1 MSEKKAVTVTIYGN
15 EYTLKGEA
23 DPAYIT
29 DLAKYVDGKMN
40 EIGKKSSAPAA
51 KVAILASMN
60 IADEFHRLEK
70 AKAENLKLIETL
82 ERNLL
87 DMKKSADGSLK
98 HSLEQK
104 EHSDKL
110 KADAS
115 ENRKKLEEATSEILR
130 LKKDLDQ
137 KTSEAEES
145 SKKLADSGQAKQELA
160 AARMKA
166 EELSKE
172 LEGAKAKDQ
181 SLQTQLQKMKDDLA
195 TAEGLND
202 EAQAE
207 IKDLK
212 MKFEKAESELKRMKE
227 EGQTG
232 GVELKEKL
240 ASTEAE
246 LKRLQE
252 SHSRGEND
260 QAQGQL
266 RDLRTRLEQATSDLN
281 RLKGD
286 LEKAKQAPKSGD
298 NILPDAAK
306 LNALFKKIDAILE

>member
-1 MSEKKAVTVTIYGN
+1 MSDKKAVTVTIYGN

-23 DPAYIT
+23 DPAYIA
-29 DLAKYVDGKMN
+29 DLAKFVDAKMN
-40 EIGKKSSAPAA
+40 DIGKKSSAPAA

-87 DMKKSADGSLK
+87 EMKKSADGSLR

-104 EHSDKL
+104 EQTDKL
-110 KADAS
+110 KTDAA
-115 ENRKKLEEATSEILR
+115 ENRKKLEEATSELLR
-130 LKKDLDQ
+130 LKKELDQ
-137 KTSEAEES
+137 KTSEAEEQG
-145 SKKLADSGQAKQELA
+145 KKLSDIGNLKQELA
-160 AARMKA
+160 ATRMKA

-172 LEGAKAKDQ
+172 LEGVKAKEHGVEE
-181 SLQTQLQKMKDDLA
+181 QLRRMKDDLD

-212 MKFEKAESELKRMKE
+212 LKLEKAEAELKKAKE
-227 EGQTG
+227 EGQAG
-232 GVELKEKL
+232 GAELKEKL
-240 ASTEAE
+240 EATEAE
-246 LKRLQE
+246 LRKTKDHQGANE
-252 SHSRGEND
+252 
-260 QAQGQL
+260 QVQGQVK
-266 RDLRTRLEQATSDLN
+266 DLRTRLDQATSDLN

-286 LEKAKQAPKSGD
+286 LEKARQAPKADGF
-298 NILPDAAK
+298 LPDSAK
-306 LNALFKKIDAILE
+306 MNALFKKIDAILE